1 MRSSCTAAILKASM
15 SQMGQKREFLFS
27 GDISASDSC
36 GHWPEGTVARLR
48 YNRFAVWVIGDV
60 RDDLGCS
67 RGPDATDA

>member
-1 MRSSCTAAILKASM
+1 M

-48 YNRFAVWVIGDV
+48 DNRFAVCGHLTSAATLICRAGLLTLSKQ
-60 RDDLGCS
+60 LGRAS
-67 RGPDATDA
+67 LQ